1 MSEIDKTAETNI
13 EQEPSNEVNANYNVV
28 DEVAD
33 INKTEDDVNDVEFTD
48 TKADEDDDS
57 SKHVEKKAQSNAQN
71 SEFARKRREAERKA
85 ELERAR
91 EEARNNALIEFTNGV
106 NPYTDEEIKDK
117 VDIEKYLAMR
127 EIEKNGGDP
136 IADYHKVQSKRQK
149 EEFESRK
156 KADDE
161 REWYANDRKNFF
173 AKHPEVTET
182 ALSSLLQNEQF
193 LLYGEG
199 KFGTKS
205 LAEIYEGFTKVMSTF
220 ENKAKSIAE
229 KMYAN
234 RQSSP
239 GSLNSPEVS
248 KTKSWADMSPKEFEA
263 EIQKAKNGGYKQ
275 T

>member
-1 MSEIDKTAETNI
+1 MSEIDKTAETSI

-57 SKHVEKKAQSNAQN
+57 SKHVGKKAQSNAQN

-136 IADYHKVQSKRQK
+136 IADYHKIQSKRQK
-149 EEFESRK
+149 EEIESRK

-234 RQSSP
+234 KQSSP
-239 GSLNSPEVS
+239 GSLNSSGVS
-248 KTKSWADMSPKEFEA
+248 KTKSWADMSPKEFEP
-263 EIQKAKNGGYKQ
+263 EIQKAKNGFYKQ

>member
-1 MSEIDKTAETNI
+1 MSEIEKTAETSI
-13 EQEPSNEVNANYNVV
+13 EQKSNSEVSANYNAV

-33 INKTEDDVNDVEFTD
+33 INETEDNVNDVEFTD
-48 TKADEDDDS
+48 TKAEESDDS
-57 SKHVEKKAQSNAQN
+57 NKPETKKTQSNAQN

-106 NPYTDEEIKDK
+106 NPYTQEEIKDK

-136 IADYHKVQSKRQK
+136 IADYHKVQSKKQK
-149 EEFESRK
+149 EEVETKK
-156 KADDE
+156 KADVE
-161 REWYANDRKNFF
+161 KQWYANDRKDFF
-173 AKHPEVTET
+173 SKHPEMTD
-182 ALSSLLQNEQF
+182 ASLSTLLHNEQF
-193 LLYGEG
+193 LLYGQG
-199 KFGTKS
+199 KFGNRP
-205 LAEIYEGFTKVMSTF
+205 LAEIYDGFNKVMQTF
-220 ENKAKSIAE
+220 ESKAKSMAE

-234 RQSSP
+234 KQSSP
-239 GSLNSPEVS
+239 GPLNSSEVS
-248 KTKSWADMSPKEFEA
+248 KTKTWDNMSAAEFEA